1 VRGLRGSN
9 LAVVPW
15 TVNAADEMQRLID
28 AGVSGII
35 TDFPQ
40 RLRQILRN

>member
-1 VRGLRGSN
+1 VRGLRAHKV
-9 LAVVPW
+9 AVLPW
-15 TVNAADEMQRLID
+15 TVNAEDEMQRLID

-40 RLRQILRN
+40 RLQRLLGS